1 MPKFASA
8 GVPTDNP
15 TMKIEEYVNGETYC
29 CLSNVLSYTLQF
41 LKIKKLVQYF
51 TLILEIFVSGGGGGQ
66 ELPKEMRKGGRDQ
79 VYSLNIFSE
88 YLKGIKMSSEQDYP
102 NSISDKEKSSRAV
115 KSFNYS

>member
-1 MPKFASA
+1 MQNKQENVWIFVPKFASA

-51 TLILEIFVSGGGGGQ
+51 TLILEIFVSGGGGGI
-66 ELPKEMRKGGRDQ
+66 P
-79 VYSLNIFSE
+79 
-88 YLKGIKMSSEQDYP
+88 
-102 NSISDKEKSSRAV
+102 SDWK
-115 KSFNYS
+115 